1 MREFDYSK
9 LLNLNIPAN
18 MYDLISKIYEY
29 KGKQELYVANF
40 SDVLEKMVEVA
51 KIQSTKSSNAIEG
64 ISTNDSRLEELMNKK
79 SEPRNRNEEE
89 IYGYREV
96 LDIIHENYT
105 DIDLTKNNI
114 LTLHSRLYYYS
125 SENHKGKFKT
135 IDNSI
140 VETNAFGEKKIRFQ
154 PVSAFETENYIDKM
168 ISAYDEAVKLK
179 VPPLLLIPVV
189 VHDFLCIH
197 PFYDGNGRM
206 SRLLT
211 LLLLYKNG
219 FFVGKYISL
228 EMIIED
234 TKDMYYE
241 QLQASSENWHS
252 GENNELPFIKYML
265 SVIYKAYFECD
276 ERFRLIGEKSLTSAE
291 RIMKVFEKTLK
302 PLSKSDIVIL
312 CPDISQRTIER
323 ALKELKDTHL
333 IKQIGS
339 GRATKYIKAWF
350 CANQK
355 SCEKT
360 HSFCFLLAA
369 ARSAVTAVVCRRCR
383 SVATTIKQ
391 TKVFASVSDY
401 IKIFSKSCILYHC
414 TAISTHCHW

>member
-64 ISTNDSRLEELMNKK
+64 ISTNDSRLEELMKKK

-96 LDIIHENYT
+96 LDIIHENYS
-105 DIDLTKNNI
+105 DIDFTKNNI
-114 LTLHSRLYYYS
+114 LTLHSRLYYYT
-125 SENHKGKFKT
+125 SESHKGKFKT

-179 VPPLLLIPVV
+179 VPPLLLISSV

-252 GENNELPFIKYML
+252 GENDELPFIKYML
-265 SVIYKAYFECD
+265 SVIYKAYVECD

-291 RIMKVFEKTLK
+291 RIMKIFEKTLK
-302 PLSKSDIVIL
+302 PLSKSDIVML

-323 ALKELKDTHL
+323 ALKELKDTQL

-339 GRATKYIKAWF
+339 GRATKYIKEW
-350 CANQK
+350 
-355 SCEKT
+355 
-360 HSFCFLLAA
+360 
-369 ARSAVTAVVCRRCR
+369 
-383 SVATTIKQ
+383 
-391 TKVFASVSDY
+391 Y
-401 IKIFSKSCILYHC
+401 
-414 TAISTHCHW
+414 